1 MLRGNTSYSNGVY
14 HSSCAKH
21 ISFTSVQAGE
31 IMAVK
36 ISGIEKNSIAAKKKI
51 EKDDVLIS
59 INGNEINDVL
69 DYRFYINDTKLLL
82 SLKTADGKS
91 KLAMIR
97 KDEFEDIGLEFETYL
112 MDKQRSCKNK
122 CIFCFIDQLPK
133 GLRKSLYFKDDD
145 SRLSFLFGNY
155 ITLTNLTDDEVQ
167 RIIKMHISPVNVS
180 VHTMNPGL
188 RVKMMANPKAGDALN
203 RLKAF
208 ADAGIILN
216 TQLVLCPGI
225 NDGKELEFSLN
236 ELSKLYPAVQSIAA
250 VPVGLSDHREGLYEL
265 KPYNEQT
272 AGEVIDTIDRFNEK
286 FKKENGTV
294 IAYAAD
300 EFYIKANRPMPD
312 EEYYNGYPQLDNG
325 VGMWTLLKTE
335 FEQALEE
342 CEERAV
348 DRRVTVVTGVA
359 AYPLISELAKKAEN
373 KIKGLSVNV
382 VEVKN
387 KLLGRMITV
396 SGLICGADIVS
407 ALENTDLGEELIIP
421 PNCLRSEGDMF
432 LDDMTVDELSEKL
445 NVKVTQNGTDGEDL
459 LRALTGGI

>member
-1 MLRGNTSYSNGVY
+1 
-14 HSSCAKH
+14 
-21 ISFTSVQAGE
+21 
-31 IMAVK
+31 MAVK
-36 ISGIEKNSIAAKKKI
+36 ISGIEKNSLAAKKKI

-335 FEQALEE
+335 FEQALEK
-342 CEERAV
+342 CEEKTV

-387 KLLGRMITV
+387 KLLGSMITV